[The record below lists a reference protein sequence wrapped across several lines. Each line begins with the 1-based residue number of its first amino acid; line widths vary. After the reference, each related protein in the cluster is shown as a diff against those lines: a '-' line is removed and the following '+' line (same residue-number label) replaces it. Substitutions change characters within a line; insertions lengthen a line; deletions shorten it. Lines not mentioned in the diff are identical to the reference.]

1 MKIYTEVN
9 YQWVDG
15 RLVETS
21 SKSFDYT
28 GNLDLCGGG
37 GGGGGKG
44 GGKKGKGGNTK
55 SNPLDCAQRK
65 QKMNGKL

>member
-9 YQWVDG
+9 YTWVDD

-28 GNLDLCGGG
+28 GNLDLCGVG

-44 GGKKGKGGNTK
+44 GGGGGGGHH
-55 SNPLDCAQRK
+55 LQEYI
-65 QKMNGKL
+65 Q